1 MKKKLLMS
9 NLVKRINHIGIIK
22 PEDRTEKD
30 LQDFQSAL
38 ITMAKLAGLKVSI
51 RHDSDKEETHKQMQ
65 PSGVNPNCEVCD
77 D

>member
-9 NLVKRINHIGIIK
+9 NPIKRINHIGIIK

-51 RHDSDKEETHKQMQ
+51 RHDSDKEETRKQMKL
-65 PSGVNPNCEVCD
+65 SGGSQNCEVCD

>member
-1 MKKKLLMS
+1 MS
-9 NLVKRINHIGIIK
+9 NPIKRINHIGIMK

-38 ITMAKLAGLKVSI
+38 ITMAKLAGLNVSVKY
-51 RHDSDKEETHKQMQ
+51 DTNKERKQMQ